1 MVVSPGAVWWCDEE
15 GPLTECCHCL
25 KIQLGNDEC
34 EEQTAELDI
43 QCLCRTL
50 NAEVTTMIPSSYT
63 VLFTYSHVRT

>member
-1 MVVSPGAVWWCDEE
+1 MPGGVTRRDPHRVLAF
-15 GPLTECCHCL
+15 L
-25 KIQLGNDEC
+25 KNPTAGKYER
-34 EEQTAELDI
+34 EEQTAGLDI